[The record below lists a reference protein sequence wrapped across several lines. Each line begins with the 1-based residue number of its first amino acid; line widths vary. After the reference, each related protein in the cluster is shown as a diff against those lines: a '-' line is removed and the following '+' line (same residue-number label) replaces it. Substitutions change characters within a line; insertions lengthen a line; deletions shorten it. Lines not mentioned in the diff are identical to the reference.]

1 MTKASIFYI
10 IDDDRDDQD
19 YLIAALKEID
29 PNTEYFTAFNGQE
42 GFRKLELG
50 LIPIPSVIFLDM
62 NMPRVNGRQFL
73 MAMKKKSSIPGHS
86 YRSLFYL
93 RNSKRYRRDETIR
106 CFILFRK
113 TTRLFDTK
121 RGIAKN
127 TFIDPG
133 SVKLFKMG
141 TLI

>member
-1 MTKASIFYI
+1 MAKASIFYI

-50 LIPIPSVIFLDM
+50 LIPIPSVIFLDL

-73 MAMKKKSSIPGHS
+73 MAMKKNPQFQDILTVVYSTSATQKDIEETKQLGAS
-86 YRSLFYL
+86 FYL
-93 RNSKRYRRDETIR
+93 EKQPDYS
-106 CFILFRK
+106 ILK
-113 TTRLFDTK
+113 EELQK
-121 RGIAKN
+121 I
-127 TFIDPG
+127 
-133 SVKLFKMG
+133 LL
-141 TLI
+141 LIPEV